1 MDRDGNTALHL
12 CCLKAF
18 DAGFSAIVEGRKKFL
33 VDFGEEKDPVA
44 NQDCIDDLRLALQIM
59 VMAWMT
65 HYR

>member
-1 MDRDGNTALHL
+1 M
-12 CCLKAF
+12 KAF

-59 VMAWMT
+59 VRAWKPLDDALQMMVMVWMT
-65 HYR
+65 H